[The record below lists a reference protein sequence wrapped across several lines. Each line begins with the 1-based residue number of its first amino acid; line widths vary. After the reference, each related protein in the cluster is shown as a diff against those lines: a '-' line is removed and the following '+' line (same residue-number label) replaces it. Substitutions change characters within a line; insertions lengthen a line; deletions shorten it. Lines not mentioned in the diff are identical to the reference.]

1 VPLISVPDAGL
12 VALCRAGEQAAWRE
26 LVRRYSPYVFSI
38 LVRAYGIPEQ
48 QARDVFQ
55 EVFLRCWERLDS
67 LRDEAALRPWL
78 GQVTRNLAREHLRR
92 VGRQEGRERPL
103 GDVENAEV
111 ESALDEIDEAVAVR
125 EEMAHLPDD
134 CREILERFYVED
146 EGYRAIAAALGLT
159 TGALAGR
166 KARCL
171 DLLRGRLER
180 TNRGG
185 DPSGKV

>member
-1 VPLISVPDAGL
+1 VSLISVPDAGL
-12 VALCRAGEQAAWRE
+12 VALCRTGEQAAWRE

-38 LVRAYGIPEQ
+38 LVGPYGIPEQ

-55 EVFLRCWERLDS
+55 QVFLRCWERLDS
-67 LRDEAALRPWL
+67 LRDESALRPWL
-78 GQVTRNLAREHLRR
+78 AQVTRNLAREHLRQI
-92 VGRQEGRERPL
+92 GRREGRERPL
-103 GDVENAEV
+103 EDLEDADVV
-111 ESALDEIDEAVAVR
+111 GALDEIDEAVAVR
-125 EEMAHLPDD
+125 EELAHLPDD
-134 CREILERFYVED
+134 CREILERFYMED

-180 TNRGG
+180 TNRG
-185 DPSGKV
+185 DEPSGKV